1 LELLEILKQE
11 PALRGLIKDCMA
23 GHSLCS
29 PENLDV
35 QVRKWIGLSD
45 SIPIQWVL
53 RRGLAGEVRGVMA
66 LGINDTMCR
75 AFLLYASDE
84 RALRELLLT
93 LPRGRPV
100 ELGFLAEWMCNG
112 IADLIDMHEEN
123 RTEGA
128 LCKVIGR
135 RRGRRSPVEHMVEG
149 SRDAVLVEVRS
160 LLHGT
165 ACKTNRFFAIEG
177 ELLCLRAVEDGLPI
191 HWLLYTPELRSD
203 PLGHQLYEQ
212 AGLKE
217 VPRACLNGGL
227 MAKLTTTRP
236 VPHVIAVVEAGL
248 RALSDFYLG
257 PQSVLLI
264 AENISNPDNL
274 GMTLRTADAAGAE
287 GVVVVGEGSD
297 PFHKNCVRAARGA
310 VGRMPLLYCDNLP
323 AALQSFVAK
332 GMEVIGA
339 TGSARETLWQ
349 RAFRPPL
356 LLLVGNEQHGLT
368 KEVLAV
374 CTHRVRIPM
383 MAGQDSLNV
392 GVAAGIL
399 LYEIQRQL
407 CAEYPQRDTTSNSTG
422 TI

>member
-1 LELLEILKQE
+1 MNLPEFLKRE
-11 PALRGLIKDCMA
+11 AALRELIEDSLA
-23 GHSLCS
+23 SHSACPS
-29 PENLDV
+29 EKLDFLV
-35 QVRKWIGLSD
+35 HKWIGLPD
-45 SIPIQWVL
+45 SMPLRWVM
-53 RRGLAGEVRGVMA
+53 RRGLTGEVRGVMA
-66 LGINDTMCR
+66 VGMGDELCQ
-75 AFLLYASDE
+75 AFLLYACGE

-93 LPRGRPV
+93 LPRGLWV
-100 ELGFLAEWMCNG
+100 ELGFVAEWMRNG
-112 IADLIDMHEEN
+112 VADLIDLHEEK
-123 RTEGA
+123 RTDDA
-128 LCKVIGR
+128 LCKVVGR
-135 RRGRRSPVEHMVEG
+135 RRGRRSLVECMVEG
-149 SRDAVLVEVRS
+149 SKDAVLLEVRS

-165 ACKTNRFFAIEG
+165 DCKTKRCFAIEG

-191 HWLLYTPELRSD
+191 HWLLYTPELKSD
-203 PLGHQLYEQ
+203 PLGRQLHEQ
-212 AGLKE
+212 ACLQG

-248 RALSDFYLG
+248 RTLTDFYLS

-287 GVVVVGEGSD
+287 GIVVVGEGAD

-323 AALQSFVAK
+323 TVLQTFIAK
-332 GMEVIGA
+332 GIEVIGA
-339 TGSARETLWQ
+339 TGSATETLWQ
-349 RAFRPPL
+349 LDFRPPL

-368 KEVLAV
+368 KEVLTV
-374 CTHRVRIPM
+374 CTHQVRIPM

-399 LYEIQRQL
+399 LYEIQRQG
-407 CAEYPQRDTTSNSTG
+407 CAKCPPRETPNSIG